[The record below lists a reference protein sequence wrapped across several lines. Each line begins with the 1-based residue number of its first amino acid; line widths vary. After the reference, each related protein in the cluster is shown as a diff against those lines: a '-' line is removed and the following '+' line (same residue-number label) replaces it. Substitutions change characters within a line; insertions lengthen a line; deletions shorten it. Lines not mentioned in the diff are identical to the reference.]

1 MSRSLSI
8 KGKTQANT
16 ALTTTINYVNPNATD
31 EQLVSLA
38 TAFNGLTTNTLG
50 DISRIDKESLT
61 NVVPKLPRN
70 VQLLDIDDQP
80 LTEIRASDI
89 KDLADPYSVYI
100 KYNSDDYVN
109 DAIAQYLIAGD
120 NANEGVYSYISRYQ
134 GTGGA
139 YEGFY
144 LSLAAETGTI
154 TKPLT
159 LTFKIEATN
168 TYQAATF
175 DIPIVL

>member
-61 NVVPKLPRN
+61 NVIPKLPRN
-70 VQLLDIDDQP
+70 IQLLNIEQQP
-80 LTEIRASDI
+80 ITQIQASSI
-89 KDLADPYSVYI
+89 
-100 KYNSDDYVN
+100 
-109 DAIAQYLIAGD
+109 G
-120 NANEGVYSYISRYQ
+120 E
-134 GTGGA
+134 
-139 YEGFY
+139 
-144 LSLAAETGTI
+144 LSATT
-154 TKPLT
+154 T
-159 LTFKIEATN
+159 LTTWLVKS
-168 TYQAATF
+168 
-175 DIPIVL
+175 